1 MDEQRGIT
9 IHFTD
14 GSKKLLEF
22 PRQLSPGDLAAAD
35 KLKAMLEQRNLMVE
49 AEGALLVFPFENIRF
64 VQIYPAP
71 KKLPAG
77 VIRGAKFKD

>member
-22 PRQLSPGDLAAAD
+22 PRQVAPGDAAAAD
-35 KLKAMLEQRNLMVE
+35 KLKAALEQRHLVVE
-49 AEGALLVFPFENIRF
+49 AEGALLVFPFENIRY

-77 VIRGAKFKD
+77 VIRGARFKE